1 MNNINLETIVYRV
14 IYLDTS
20 DIIKSTI
27 FADFSNRIT
36 LDIAGDMLE
45 QRGIKYKEV
54 IKSSKEDLKLSVP
67 LYDLK
72 SYLVD

>member
-20 DIIKSTI
+20 DIIQTTI
-27 FADFSNRIT
+27 VADFTNRIT
-36 LDIAGDMLE
+36 LDIAGEMLKK
-45 QRGIKYKEV
+45 RGIKFKEV
-54 IKSSKEDLKLSVP
+54 IKSSKEDLKLSIP

>member
-1 MNNINLETIVYRV
+1 MNRINLETIVYRV

-20 DIIKSTI
+20 DIIQSTI
-27 FADFSNRIT
+27 VADFTNRIT
-36 LDIAGDMLE
+36 LDLAGEMLE
-45 QRGIKYKEV
+45 KRGIKYKEV
-54 IKSSKEDLKLSVP
+54 IKSSKEDLKLSIP